1 MSREKHMGG
10 ANQNA
15 AKDQQE
21 KNYRRSARRWCRRFI
36 AADSIIFFSPKRIC
50 VPIARAAVRSAIG
63 VHNHRLSG
71 IEHNTPPSGG

>member
-36 AADSIIFFSPKRIC
+36 AADSIIFFGPKRIC
-50 VPIARAAVRSAIG
+50 VPIARAAVGSAIG

-71 IEHNTPPSGG
+71 IEHNMPPSGG